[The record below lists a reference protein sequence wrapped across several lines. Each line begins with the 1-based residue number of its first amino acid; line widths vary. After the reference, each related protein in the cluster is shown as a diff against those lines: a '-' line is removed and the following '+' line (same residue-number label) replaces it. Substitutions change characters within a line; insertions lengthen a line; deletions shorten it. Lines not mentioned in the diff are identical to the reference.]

1 MLYSIRSLKSLLI
14 SSNRYFC
21 TAIKVVFLYILIS
34 SPLIAE
40 VDFMTLDSFNIYSTS
55 EHDLIV
61 SKRGQKDT
69 SNVLGFRM
77 QRPFCVCKNPVFI
90 LAIDTDKEVGEGSK
104 VKGTITVDMTKPMET
119 ILQVIQK
126 FDSGTVLF
134 RPLIFP
140 SLRTS
145 KVVRVKTELGT
156 SETFIT
162 KGIDNA
168 MQSSESMCNSDYLYE
183 HVEPKAKEMKV

>member
-1 MLYSIRSLKSLLI
+1 MSYLKTSLRTPLI
-14 SSNRYFC
+14 ASNRYFY
-21 TAIKVVFLYILIS
+21 TAFKVVILSIVAS

-40 VDFMTLDSFNIYSTS
+40 VDIVTLDDFAIYSTS